1 MASWTV
7 LGELHKRFLV
17 NWVNKNPLMTSV
29 CSLEMLLIPM
39 LAMDTKL
46 LLMNRF
52 YMDQQ
57 VNSQVK
63 TNGCNSWY

>member
-1 MASWTV
+1 MASRTI
-7 LGELHKRFLV
+7 LGELHKQFLV
-17 NWVNKNPLMTSV
+17 RVNKNPIMKAV
-29 CSLEMLLIPM
+29 CSPEMLLIPM

-63 TNGCNSWY
+63 TNGCNNWY